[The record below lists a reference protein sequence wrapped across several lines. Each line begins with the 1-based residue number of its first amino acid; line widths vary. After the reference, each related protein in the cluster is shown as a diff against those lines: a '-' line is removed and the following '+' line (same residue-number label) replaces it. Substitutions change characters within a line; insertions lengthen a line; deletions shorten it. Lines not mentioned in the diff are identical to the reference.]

1 MRRGCTT
8 RTIYRLSSAV
18 MLFALSSGLATAEC
32 PIGYAQREMALL
44 DADYVRQANDIAEWR
59 DQQFRYAIDQF
70 NFDYSREAKQ
80 IYARL
85 NAEKASLSKRI
96 TEGDLRQSTQKQRS
110 DAAREIGMRF
120 RADIAALSTRLR
132 QSYRDQI
139 ARTRADVASMRE
151 GMAEFYREDRQA
163 LRSTIADGCQNI
175 AQRPLRSIFIFVSG
189 LIGKSSSEEP
199 KRIPYGSIGF
209 RG

>member
-1 MRRGCTT
+1 MRKGC
-8 RTIYRLSSAV
+8 ISAPVFRLSLAL
-18 MLFALSSGLATAEC
+18 MLVALSSGVATAEC
-32 PIGYAQREMALL
+32 PAGYAQREMALL
-44 DADYVRQANDIAEWR
+44 DADYVRQIRDIEEWR
-59 DQQFRYAIDQF
+59 DRQLRYAIDQF
-70 NFDYSREAKQ
+70 NAEYSTEAKR

-120 RADIAALSTRLR
+120 RADMAALSTKLR

-163 LRSTIADGCQNI
+163 LRDTIADGCRNI
-175 AQRPLRSIFIFVSG
+175 AHRPLRSIFIFVSG
-189 LIGKSSSEEP
+189 LIGQPSADEP
-199 KRIPYGSIGF
+199 VDIPYGNIGI